1 MKAEERK
8 HLKENELANWLSGLW
23 SGKGDDSGRASTL
36 WAVLAVVA
44 IGLIAFVIWRYFAG
58 ATANTR
64 ASQWVDFEQAVELSQ
79 LEGIAESNRNTPIG
93 RTAQAQIA
101 RQSLQEGLDRLG
113 SPLTR
118 SAAAAQIEKS
128 RDLYSQ
134 IAKDTATDPILL
146 REALL
151 SAAKAEESL
160 VGIPKTDNPTETRG
174 NLDRALEWYQE
185 LANRYPD
192 SFQGKEAAKRAKEIQ
207 TNKQQ
212 IVDFYRLLA
221 KTFAPPELPKLPD
234 APKVET
240 PKIDIPKPDPLK
252 TETPKGD
259 VPKLDLPKS
268 DSPKTE
274 TPKVE
279 PKKEEPKL
287 EPKKEEPK
295 KNAPK
300 TVDPKA
306 GSAK

>member
-1 MKAEERK
+1 
-8 HLKENELANWLSGLW
+8 
-23 SGKGDDSGRASTL
+23 
-36 WAVLAVVA
+36 
-44 IGLIAFVIWRYFAG
+44 
-58 ATANTR
+58 
-64 ASQWVDFEQAVELSQ
+64 
-79 LEGIAESNRNTPIG
+79 
-93 RTAQAQIA
+93 
-101 RQSLQEGLDRLG
+101 
-113 SPLTR
+113 LTR